1 MYGET
6 KMSVNLKKFTII
18 TGHYGSG
25 KTNFA
30 ANLALKAADN
40 GEKVTVVDLDIVNP
54 YFRSADFAELFAEKG
69 ISLSAPIYANTNLD
83 IPALSF
89 NIEDFMNTD
98 GKVIIDVGGDDSG
111 ATALSRYREF
121 LARNSNEI
129 MGVYVINMYRYL
141 TGTAQDAIEFMREI
155 ENASGLAISAV
166 VNNSNLGE
174 ETTAETVEKSS
185 AYAEEVCR
193 LSALPLL
200 YTVDTSGNAEVMNRF
215 AAEILVKKIWET

>member
-1 MYGET
+1 
-6 KMSVNLKKFTII
+6 MSLNLKKYTII

-30 ANLALKAADN
+30 ANLAVKAAQE

-54 YFRSADFAELFAEKG
+54 YFRSADFANLFEEKG
-69 ISLSAPIYANTNLD
+69 ISLAAPMYANTNLD

-89 NIEDFMNTD
+89 NIEEFMNAE

-111 ATALSRYREF
+111 ASALSRYREF
-121 LARNSNEI
+121 LAQNADDIEGI
-129 MGVYVINMYRYL
+129 YVINMYRYL

-155 ENASGLAISAV
+155 ETASGLAISAV

-174 ETTAETVEKSS
+174 ETTAETIEKS
-185 AYAEEVCR
+185 ATYADEVCR
-193 LSALPLL
+193 LSGLPLK
-200 YTVDTSGNAEVMNRF
+200 YTVDPSEKANVKNRF
-215 AAEILVKKIWET
+215 AAEIYVKKIWET

>member
-1 MYGET
+1 
-6 KMSVNLKKFTII
+6 MSLNLKKFTII

-30 ANLALKAADN
+30 ANLALKAADS

-121 LARNSNEI
+121 LDRNSDDI

-200 YTVDTSGNAEVMNRF
+200 YTVDTSGNAEVLNRF